1 MSEIQE
7 AKWYVVH
14 TYSGHENKVKAT
26 IENSVKNR
34 GMEDY
39 IKQVIVPT
47 EDVIE
52 TTKTG
57 KEKVRQRK
65 IYPSYVLIQMIITD
79 ESWYIV
85 RNTKGVTGFVGP
97 GSKPVPLSE
106 EEVKSMGIDLDKI
119 GEKRTEIEVGE
130 VVNVRDGV
138 FKGQSGVVKE
148 LDLKNEK
155 VKISVNNGTSGELSL
170 ELDLKSIETISSAPP
185 QIFLTILFLCSLNLI
200 LVIIHH

>member
-1 MSEIQE
+1 MSEIKD

-14 TYSGHENKVKAT
+14 TYPGHENKVKAT
-26 IENSVKNR
+26 IENTVKNR

-65 IYPSYVLIQMIITD
+65 IYPSYVLINMIITD

-130 VVNVRDGV
+130 VINVRDGL
-138 FKGQSGVVKE
+138 FKGQSGIVKE
-148 LDLKNEK
+148 IDLKNETVK
-155 VKISVNNGTSGELSL
+155 VCMNSSTGNEVSL
-170 ELDLKSIETISSAPP
+170 ELDLKSIETI
-185 QIFLTILFLCSLNLI
+185 
-200 LVIIHH
+200 

>member
-1 MSEIQE
+1 MSEIRD

-26 IENSVKNR
+26 IENTVKNR

-65 IYPSYVLIQMIITD
+65 IYPSYVLINMIITD

-130 VVNVRDGV
+130 VINVRDGL
-138 FKGQSGVVKE
+138 FKGQSGIVKE
-148 LDLKNEK
+148 IDLKNETVK
-155 VKISVNNGTSGELSL
+155 VCMNSSTGNEVSL
-170 ELDLKSIETISSAPP
+170 ELDLKSIETI
-185 QIFLTILFLCSLNLI
+185 
-200 LVIIHH
+200 

>member
-1 MSEIQE
+1 MSEIQD

-26 IENSVKNR
+26 IENTVKNR

-65 IYPSYVLIQMIITD
+65 IYPSYVLINMIITD

-130 VVNVRDGV
+130 VINVRDGL
-138 FKGQSGVVKE
+138 FKGQSGIVKE
-148 LDLKNEK
+148 IDLKNETVK
-155 VKISVNNGTSGELSL
+155 VCMNSSTGNEVSL
-170 ELDLKSIETISSAPP
+170 KLDLKSIETI
-185 QIFLTILFLCSLNLI
+185 
-200 LVIIHH
+200 

>member
-1 MSEIQE
+1 MSEIQD

-26 IENSVKNR
+26 IENTVKNR

-130 VVNVRDGV
+130 VINVRDGL
-138 FKGQSGVVKE
+138 FKGQSRIVKE
-148 LDLKNEK
+148 IDLKNETVK
-155 VKISVNNGTSGELSL
+155 VCMNSSTGNEVSL
-170 ELDLKSIETISSAPP
+170 ELDLKSIETI
-185 QIFLTILFLCSLNLI
+185 
-200 LVIIHH
+200 

>member
-1 MSEIQE
+1 MSDIQD

-26 IENSVKNR
+26 IENTVKNR

-65 IYPSYVLIQMIITD
+65 IYPSYVLINMIITD

-130 VVNVRDGV
+130 VINVRDGL
-138 FKGQSGVVKE
+138 FKGQSGIVKE
-148 LDLKNEK
+148 IDLKNETVK
-155 VKISVNNGTSGELSL
+155 VCMNSSTGNEVSL
-170 ELDLKSIETISSAPP
+170 ELDLKSIETI
-185 QIFLTILFLCSLNLI
+185 
-200 LVIIHH
+200 

>member
-1 MSEIQE
+1 MSEIQD

-26 IENSVKNR
+26 IENTVKNR

-65 IYPSYVLIQMIITD
+65 IYPSYVLINMIITD

-130 VVNVRDGV
+130 VINVRDGL
-138 FKGQSGVVKE
+138 FKGQSRIVKE
-148 LDLKNEK
+148 IDLKNETVK
-155 VKISVNNGTSGELSL
+155 VCMNSSTGNEVSL
-170 ELDLKSIETISSAPP
+170 ELDLKSIETI
-185 QIFLTILFLCSLNLI
+185 
-200 LVIIHH
+200 

>member
-1 MSEIQE
+1 MSEIQD

-26 IENSVKNR
+26 IENTVKNR

-97 GSKPVPLSE
+97 GSKPVPLTEAEMKPLGINTVRDVEVDYGVGDSILVTSGVWKDTVGIVTRISQE
-106 EEVKSMGIDLDKI
+106 KQIVTINVDMFGRETPVELSFTEVKKM
-119 GEKRTEIEVGE
+119 
-130 VVNVRDGV
+130 
-138 FKGQSGVVKE
+138 
-148 LDLKNEK
+148 
-155 VKISVNNGTSGELSL
+155 
-170 ELDLKSIETISSAPP
+170 
-185 QIFLTILFLCSLNLI
+185 
-200 LVIIHH
+200 

>member
-170 ELDLKSIETISSAPP
+170 ELDLKSIETIKLGKFEEVRS
-185 QIFLTILFLCSLNLI
+185 IWLKKL
-200 LVIIHH
+200 

>member
-1 MSEIQE
+1 MSEIQD

-26 IENSVKNR
+26 IENTVKNR

-52 TTKTG
+52 TKKTG

-65 IYPSYVLIQMIITD
+65 IYPSYVLINMIITD

-130 VVNVRDGV
+130 VINVRDGL
-138 FKGQSGVVKE
+138 FKGQSGIVKE
-148 LDLKNEK
+148 IDLKNETVK
-155 VKISVNNGTSGELSL
+155 VCINASSGNEVSL
-170 ELDLKSIETISSAPP
+170 ELDLKSIETI
-185 QIFLTILFLCSLNLI
+185 
-200 LVIIHH
+200 

>member
-1 MSEIQE
+1 MAEE

-85 RNTKGVTGFVGP
+85 RNTQGVTGFI
-97 GSKPVPLSE
+97 GSSGKGAKPIPLLPQ
-106 EEVKSMGIDLDKI
+106 EVDRILNSMGMSRVDISKDL
-119 GEKRTEIEVGE
+119 TEG
-130 VVNVRDGV
+130 
-138 FKGQSGVVKE
+138 K
-148 LDLKNEK
+148 K
-155 VKISVNNGTSGELSL
+155 VKIIAGPFKDMMAKIDSV
-170 ELDLKSIETISSAPP
+170 DLKEQKLTVLVDLFGQETSVEVDM
-185 QIFLTILFLCSLNLI
+185 QEVETM
-200 LVIIHH
+200 

>member
-1 MSEIQE
+1 MSGIQD

-26 IENSVKNR
+26 IENTVKNR

-65 IYPSYVLIQMIITD
+65 IYPSYVLINMIITD

-130 VVNVRDGV
+130 VINVRDGL
-138 FKGQSGVVKE
+138 FKGQSGIVKE
-148 LDLKNEK
+148 IDLKNETVK
-155 VKISVNNGTSGELSL
+155 VCMNSSTGNEVSL
-170 ELDLKSIETISSAPP
+170 ELDLKSIETI
-185 QIFLTILFLCSLNLI
+185 
-200 LVIIHH
+200 